1 MNQPL
6 SELYRDSLSLL
17 TDLYELTMAY
27 SYWKSGTAD
36 KEAVFNLTFRS
47 NPFKGGFAIT
57 CGLSH
62 LIQYIQNAKFSAIDI
77 QYLSTLK
84 GNDGQPLFE
93 DAFLDYLLNLKFDC
107 DIDAVPEG
115 SVVFAHEPIVRV
127 KGPIIPCQIL
137 ETALLNIV
145 NFQTLV
151 ATKAARLRLAAG
163 EKSILEFGLRRA
175 QGADGGISAT
185 FASYIGGCDGSS
197 NVLAGKLHDIPV
209 KGTHAHSWVMSFDDE
224 LESFHAYAQAMPNNS
239 IFLVDT
245 YDTLDGV
252 RHAIEAGKWLK
263 NNGHKFQGIRL
274 DSGDFAYLSI
284 EARKMLDQ
292 AGFTDAL
299 IFASNDLDEHIIQSL
314 NDQGAKVDVWAVGT
328 KLVTA
333 YDQPSLGG
341 VYKLTAVRR
350 PGEKWHY
357 KVKLSEQSVKI
368 SNPGIQQIRRYFTE
382 ADGKELFIGD
392 MIFDE
397 AGTAPVSS
405 VIIDPVDFTRRK
417 VVPPETKYV
426 DLLQPIFRRGELVYE
441 PPTARQIREY
451 SKLQLQKLHPGIKRL
466 LNPHQYPV
474 GLEQSLHQLKT
485 DLIMIAR
492 NERDRHSKSVS
503 ERPFFD

>member
-1 MNQPL
+1 MKHPL
-6 SELYRDSLSLL
+6 NELYRDSLSLL

-47 NPFKGGFAIT
+47 NPFKGGFAIS

-62 LIQYIQNAKFSAIDI
+62 LIQYIQNARFSAIDVE
-77 QYLSTLK
+77 YLSKLK
-84 GNDGQPLFE
+84 GNDNKPLFE
-93 DAFLDYLLNLKFDC
+93 SAFLDYLLALRFDC

-163 EKSILEFGLRRA
+163 NKALLEFGLRRA

-197 NVLAGKLHDIPV
+197 NVLAGKLYDIPV

-224 LESFHAYAQAMPNNS
+224 LESFKAYAQAMPNNS

-245 YDTLDGV
+245 YDSLDGV
-252 RHAIEAGKWLK
+252 RNAIEAGKWLK
-263 NNGHKFQGIRL
+263 STGHKLQGIRL

-292 AGFTDAL
+292 AGFSDAL

-341 VYKLTAVRR
+341 VYKLTAVRH
-350 PGEKWHY
+350 PGEKWQY

-368 SNPGIQQIRRYFTE
+368 SNPGLQQIRRYYTE
-382 ADGKELFIGD
+382 SEEGQLFIGD
-392 MIFDE
+392 MIYDE
-397 AGTAPVSS
+397 AGNMPEKS
-405 VIIDPVDFTRRK
+405 VIVDPIDFTRRK
-417 VVPPETKYV
+417 VVPPETKYI
-426 DLLQPIFRRGELVYE
+426 DLLQPIFRQGKLVYE
-441 PPTARQIREY
+441 PPTATEIRDY
-451 SKLQLQKLHPGIKRL
+451 SKEQLKKLHPGIKRL

-485 DLIMIAR
+485 DLIMVAR
-492 NERDRHSKSVS
+492 NERDRNAKLMS
-503 ERPFFD
+503 ERPFF